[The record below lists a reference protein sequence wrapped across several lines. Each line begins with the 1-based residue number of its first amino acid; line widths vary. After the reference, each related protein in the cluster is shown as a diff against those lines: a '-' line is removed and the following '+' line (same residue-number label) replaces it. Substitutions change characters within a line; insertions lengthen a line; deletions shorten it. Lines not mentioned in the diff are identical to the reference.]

1 MPAANPVGS
10 TQGDARLGGRY
21 QLGQRLGRG
30 AAAETFAAIDET
42 SGEARA
48 VKLFAAA
55 AGGAR
60 AIAEFRR
67 LQALGHPGLVKV
79 HDVGVTDDGRLYLVM
94 DLVAGPP
101 LSSIALN
108 TDEGQRR

>member
-30 AAAETFAAIDET
+30 AAAETFAAIDES

-55 AGGAR
+55 AGGSR
-60 AIAEFRR
+60 AIAEFRG
-67 LQALGHPGLVKV
+67 LQSLGHPGLGKV
-79 HDVGVTDDGRLYLVM
+79 HHVGGTDDVRLSPAM
-94 DLVAGPP
+94 ALVA
-101 LSSIALN
+101 A
-108 TDEGQRR
+108 